1 MKRLVAVVLLLVLAL
16 GAIGVASA
24 AYYPAKNISMICPW
38 AAGGGT
44 DATLRALSMAAE
56 KVLGKTIVVENKT
69 GGGGLI
75 GHSAIA
81 LAKPDGYTVGMIT
94 FELSTYVPQDTGDIT
109 WESYDILCRVNT
121 DAAALS
127 VNTAWAKANNVFDVA
142 SFVEYCKANPGTV
155 NIGNSAPASVW
166 HIGAGLLAQTA
177 DIDVKHIAFEGA
189 APAVTA
195 LAGGHIEA
203 VSVSLGEVRSQMEA
217 GNITVLGVMDTIRP
231 AKYPEIQ
238 TFQEQGYDV
247 VYGTWRGLALPK
259 GVDPD
264 IKAVLSDAFAKAVED
279 PDFIEF
285 MNNSML
291 TIAYQNAED
300 FSVFLAQNYEDVSE
314 TMKALGLSD

>member
-1 MKRLVAVVLLLVLAL
+1 
-16 GAIGVASA
+16 
-24 AYYPAKNISMICPW
+24 
-38 AAGGGT
+38 
-44 DATLRALSMAAE
+44 
-56 KVLGKTIVVENKT
+56 
-69 GGGGLI
+69 
-75 GHSAIA
+75 
-81 LAKPDGYTVGMIT
+81 
-94 FELSTYVPQDTGDIT
+94 
-109 WESYDILCRVNT
+109 
-121 DAAALS
+121 
-127 VNTAWAKANNVFDVA
+127 
-142 SFVEYCKANPGTV
+142 
-155 NIGNSAPASVW
+155 
-166 HIGAGLLAQTA
+166 
-177 DIDVKHIAFEGA
+177 
-189 APAVTA
+189 
-195 LAGGHIEA
+195 
-203 VSVSLGEVRSQMEA
+203 MEA